1 MKKFWAEWIKPLLVV
16 VILTGA
22 FRSAIADWYIVPT
35 GSMKPTIMEGDR
47 VFVNKLAY
55 DLRVPFT
62 ELQISHFNDPQ
73 RGDVVVL
80 YSPFDGK
87 RLVKRVIG
95 IPGDVIEMRNSK
107 LYVNKS
113 LADYEPLDQRIVDEI
128 PAESRP
134 EYTFFSEHFGPVSHP
149 VMITPLRS
157 AIRDFVPLTVPK
169 GNYFVMGDNR
179 DDSFDSRMFGFV
191 NRDRV
196 LGRAVSVVVSL
207 NPDEHYYPRWHR
219 FFTRLP

>member
-1 MKKFWAEWIKPLLVV
+1 MKKFWAEWIKPLLVIA
-16 VILTGA
+16 ILTGA

-62 ELQISHFNDPQ
+62 KVQISHLSDPN
-73 RGDVVVL
+73 RGDVAVL
-80 YSPFDGK
+80 YSPYDGK

-107 LYVNKS
+107 LYVNGK
-113 LADYEPLDQRIVDEI
+113 LAEYEPLDPQVVQEI
-128 PAESRP
+128 PEDTRP
-134 EYTFFSEHFGPVSHP
+134 EYTFFSEHFGQVTHP

-157 AIRDFVPLTVPK
+157 AIRDFVPLTVPA

-191 NRDRV
+191 SRDRV
-196 LGRAVSVVVSL
+196 VGRATAVVVSL